1 MGIEKLNR
9 YLYDS
14 KEQVLRISKWIT
26 FLSASFA
33 LGIIIYE
40 NGFVLPY
47 SHLAFIMKAF
57 DVILIIFVLNYLIRV
72 LYSFNR
78 LTFLKNTWF
87 EGLLMFLVTVVTVS
101 KFFFD
106 FSITQNI
113 IEVTGTHYAKE
124 VYRYAITLTIL
135 YLVGFEIIKISSY
148 LSYLTIKPAATFI
161 LSFLILVF
169 LGTFLLM
176 LPRMTVMDGGASF
189 MDAFFTSVSASCVTG
204 LSIVDTG
211 TFFTFKGKLVIL
223 ILFQLGG
230 IGIVSFATFF
240 ATFLKK
246 GVGIKHQ
253 LIIQDFLNSESLYS
267 SKTLLRQVIGITLSI
282 ELISS
287 ICIFFTWGNQIV
299 FDSVFQKIFYS
310 IFHAVSAFC
319 NAGFS
324 LFSNSLYQEQVQSS
338 YLLHIIVA
346 ITIIIGSLGFSSI
359 QDLMS
364 PARLR
369 ERLDKPWM
377 GWKIGTKVA
386 VYTSVVLTILG
397 TLVFFLLELN
407 NEETLKGKSIFEQGV
422 LAFFQSVT
430 ARTAGF
436 NSINIGAMA
445 IPSVIFMIFLMFI
458 GASSGS
464 TGGGIKTSTFLLI
477 SLSSLASITGRKY
490 VELYKR
496 TISSELINKAFTIFS
511 FAVTYNLL
519 MIFVLTITDG
529 DLPILTLVFEQVS
542 AFATAGLSMGITADL
557 SVVGKS
563 IIILSMFLGRIGTL
577 TLALALSS
585 RVKCNSY
592 QYPEAHL
599 MVG

>member
-9 YLYDS
+9 FLYDS
-14 KEQVLRISKWIT
+14 KEQVLRISKWLT
-26 FLSASFA
+26 FISATFA

-47 SHLAFIMKAF
+47 RHLYLIRKAF
-57 DVILIIFVLNYLIRV
+57 DSILIIFILNYFLRI

-78 LTFLKNTWF
+78 ITFIKNTWF
-87 EGLLMFLVTVVTVS
+87 EGLLMLMLTIVTVS
-101 KFFFD
+101 KFFFH
-106 FSITQNI
+106 FSITQNL
-113 IEVTGTHYAKE
+113 IEVINTPNAKDI
-124 VYRYAITLTIL
+124 YRYSFTLAIL
-135 YLVGFEIIKISSY
+135 YLVGFEIIKRSSY
-148 LSYLTIKPAATFI
+148 LSHLTIKPATTFI
-161 LSFLILVF
+161 FSFLILIF
-169 LGTFLLM
+169 IGTFILM
-176 LPRMTVMDGGASF
+176 LPRMTVMEGGASF

-211 TFFTFKGKLVIL
+211 TFFTLKGKMVIL

-253 LIIQDFLNSESLYS
+253 LIIQDFLNSESLHS

-282 ELISS
+282 ELISA
-287 ICIFFTWGNQIV
+287 ICIFFTWGNQII
-299 FDSVFQKIFYS
+299 FENIFEKIFYS

-324 LFSNSLYQEQVQSS
+324 LFSNSLYQKEVQSS
-338 YLLHIIVA
+338 YLLHIIIA

-364 PARLR
+364 PSRLR
-369 ERLDKPWM
+369 ERLEKPWM
-377 GWKIGTKVA
+377 DWKLATKIA
-386 VYTSVVLTILG
+386 VYTSVILIFLG
-397 TLVFFLLELN
+397 TLAFFLLEMN
-407 NEETLKGKSIFEQGV
+407 NNNTLKGKTLFEQGT

-436 NSINIGAMA
+436 NTIDIGAMMV
-445 IPSVIFMIFLMFI
+445 PSIIFMIFLMFI

-477 SLSSLASITGRKY
+477 SISSLASIRGRKY
-490 VELYKR
+490 IELGKR
-496 TISSELINKAFTIFS
+496 TIPSELINKAFTIFS

-519 MIFVLTITDG
+519 MIFCLTITDG
-529 DLPILTLVFEQVS
+529 ELPILSLVFEQVS
-542 AFATAGLSMGITADL
+542 AFATAGLSMGITSDL
-557 SVVGKS
+557 SVYGKT
-563 IIILSMFLGRIGTL
+563 IIMLSMFLGRIGTL

-585 RVKCNSY
+585 RVKCNTY

-599 MVG
+599 VVG